1 MIKIK
6 FSLCHERGINWK
18 SSLFTGKKYKTD
30 LEPPKIAN
38 CPDDIHKTSEKKWT
52 QIFLPGVI
60 VTDNVGVY
68 LFTTSRLN
76 GSKFTW
82 GEHNVTYTA
91 SDKAR
96 NTAKCHFQVI
106 IVGMYSLFV

>member
-1 MIKIK
+1 
-6 FSLCHERGINWK
+6 
-18 SSLFTGKKYKTD
+18 
-30 LEPPKIAN
+30 
-38 CPDDIHKTSEKKWT
+38 
-52 QIFLPGVI
+52 LPGVI
-60 VTDNVGVY
+60 VTDNVGVH

-91 SDKAR
+91 SDKGG

-106 IVGMYSLFV
+106 IVGMYSLLV